1 VNQYDPSPLRL
12 AIVVDEACIRIFDA
26 WEAGARVTALRVSP
40 AVYEAVA
47 AARPGEVRR
56 GYPLML
62 LGMELVPDA
71 GVETYEPAVVASQ
84 DSRNQQGVSRN

>member
-1 VNQYDPSPLRL
+1 MNEPDALSLRL
-12 AIVVDEACIRIFDA
+12 AIVVDEACTRIFDA
-26 WEAGARVTALRVSP
+26 WEERARVTALRVNP

-62 LGMELVPDA
+62 LGMELVPDE
-71 GVETYEPAVVASQ
+71 GVDTYQPTVVAS
-84 DSRNQQGVSRN
+84 REAKEGAC

>member
-1 VNQYDPSPLRL
+1 VNERDRSSPRL
-12 AIVVDEACIRIFDA
+12 AIVVDEACTRIFDA
-26 WEAGARVTALRVSP
+26 WEQRARVTALRVNP

-62 LGMELVPDA
+62 LGLELVADQD
-71 GVETYEPAVVASQ
+71 VETYQPAVVKEDDAC
-84 DSRNQQGVSRN
+84 

>member
-1 VNQYDPSPLRL
+1 MSGSSLRL
-12 AIVVDEACIRIFDA
+12 AVVVDEACSRIFDA
-26 WEAGARVTALRVSP
+26 WEERARVTALRVNP

-62 LGMELVPDA
+62 LGMELVPDERVA
-71 GVETYEPAVVASQ
+71 TYEPAVVAGS
-84 DSRNQQGVSRN
+84 DAEASSA

>member
-1 VNQYDPSPLRL
+1 MNERDPPSLRL
-12 AIVVDEACIRIFDA
+12 AIVVDEACSRIFDA
-26 WEAGARVTALRVSP
+26 WERRARVTALRVNP

-62 LGMELVPDA
+62 LGMELIPDE
-71 GVETYEPAVVASQ
+71 GVETYQPAVVKEGDAC
-84 DSRNQQGVSRN
+84 

>member
-1 VNQYDPSPLRL
+1 MNQRDPSSLRL
-12 AIVVDEACIRIFDA
+12 AIVVDEACMRVFDA
-26 WEAGARVTALRVSP
+26 WEDRARVTALRVNP

-62 LGMELVPDA
+62 LGLELVPDE
-71 GVETYEPAVVASQ
+71 GVDTYEPAVVASHGH
-84 DSRNQQGVSRN
+84 GVSRK

>member
-1 VNQYDPSPLRL
+1 MKQDDPSSLRL
-12 AIVVDEACIRIFDA
+12 AIVVDEACDRIFDA
-26 WEAGARVTALRVSP
+26 WEDRARVTALRVNP

-62 LGMELVPDA
+62 LGMELVPDE
-71 GVETYEPAVVASQ
+71 GVETYQPTVVAG
-84 DSRNQQGVSRN
+84 QGPDPWDEEDAC

>member
-1 VNQYDPSPLRL
+1 MNDRSSPRL
-12 AIVVDEACIRIFDA
+12 AIVVDEACTRIFDA
-26 WEAGARVTALRVSP
+26 WEERAIVIALRVNP

-62 LGMELVPDA
+62 LGMELVPDE
-71 GVETYEPAVVASQ
+71 GVETYQPTVVAG
-84 DSRNQQGVSRN
+84 QGPDP

>member
-1 VNQYDPSPLRL
+1 MNERDRSSPRL
-12 AIVVDEACIRIFDA
+12 AIVVDEACTRIFDA
-26 WEAGARVTALRVSP
+26 WEQRARVTALRVNP

-62 LGMELVPDA
+62 LGLELVADQD
-71 GVETYEPAVVASQ
+71 VETYQPAVVKEDDAC
-84 DSRNQQGVSRN
+84 

>member
-1 VNQYDPSPLRL
+1 MNERDPSSLRL
-12 AIVVDEACIRIFDA
+12 AIVVDEACSRVFEA
-26 WEAGARVTALRVSP
+26 WEDRTRVTALRVNP

-62 LGMELVPDA
+62 LGMELVPDEE
-71 GVETYEPAVVASQ
+71 VEAYEPAVVASRAAGEE
-84 DSRNQQGVSRN
+84 DAC

>member
-1 VNQYDPSPLRL
+1 MKERDASPLRM
-12 AIVVDEACIRIFDA
+12 AIVVDEACTRIFDA
-26 WEAGARVTALRVSP
+26 WEERIAVTALRVHP

-71 GVETYEPAVVASQ
+71 GVDAYQPAVVKEDAC
-84 DSRNQQGVSRN
+84 

>member
-1 VNQYDPSPLRL
+1 MNDPSSLRM
-12 AIVVDEACIRIFDA
+12 AIVVDEACTRIFDA
-26 WEAGARVTALRVSP
+26 WEERATVTALRVNP

-71 GVETYEPAVVASQ
+71 AVETYRPAVVKEDAC
-84 DSRNQQGVSRN
+84 